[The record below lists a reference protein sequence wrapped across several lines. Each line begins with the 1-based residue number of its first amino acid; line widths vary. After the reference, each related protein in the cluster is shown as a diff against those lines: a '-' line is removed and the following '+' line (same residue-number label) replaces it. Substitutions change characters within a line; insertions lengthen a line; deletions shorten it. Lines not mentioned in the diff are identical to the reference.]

1 MRRFFLV
8 TQFASSMA
16 LVVVAGT
23 FVRTIVAA
31 HVGEQSAAMD
41 HIAVAGLDTTLS
53 SGPARAAYWQSV
65 RQSLERQPDIS
76 AVTISSSSSSEH
88 AALVPE
94 GAAPAASRPQAEVQ
108 RVDAGFMATFGIT
121 VAAGRFDPAAP
132 PAGTVETVAINER
145 AARQSWG
152 TTAVIDRRFALGPGA
167 TLLQVGAVVRDQNDT
182 ARVYRALRDE
192 DVVSANVL
200 VRGAAP
206 AERVAEMVRATLS
219 PLARDGGFVRVA
231 TLREASMGSLT
242 RITRLALVI
251 AGLVLALATVGL
263 YGSIA
268 FVTSQRTREIAIRMA
283 LGAPRAAVL
292 GLVAREG
299 AMVVGAGSLIG
310 LTLIGV
316 AFRFMS
322 GMIFATWTLDP
333 LTIAGV
339 LVVFSLATLGASYLP
354 GRRASR
360 LDPMK
365 VLRAE

>member
-1 MRRFFLV
+1 
-8 TQFASSMA
+8 
-16 LVVVAGT
+16 
-23 FVRTIVAA
+23 
-31 HVGEQSAAMD
+31 
-41 HIAVAGLDTTLS
+41 
-53 SGPARAAYWQSV
+53 
-65 RQSLERQPDIS
+65 
-76 AVTISSSSSSEH
+76 
-88 AALVPE
+88 
-94 GAAPAASRPQAEVQ
+94 
-108 RVDAGFMATFGIT
+108 
-121 VAAGRFDPAAP
+121 
-132 PAGTVETVAINER
+132 
-145 AARQSWG
+145 
-152 TTAVIDRRFALGPGA
+152 
-167 TLLQVGAVVRDQNDT
+167 VRDQNDT
-182 ARVYRALRDE
+182 ARVYRAMRDE

-200 VRGAAP
+200 VRGAVP
-206 AERVAEMVRATLS
+206 AERVAEMVRSTLS

-251 AGLVLALATVGL
+251 AGLVLALATIGL
-263 YGSIA
+263 YGSMA

-283 LGAPRAAVL
+283 IGAPRAAVL

-322 GMIFATWTLDP
+322 GMIFATWRLDP

-365 VLRAE
+365 VLRAD